1 MADMK
6 ITSVFCESAVLC
18 FYFGLLFKLNGFFIL
33 ALLSPGIYNGTQ
45 SNNFMK
51 IK

>member
-1 MADMK
+1 MADKK
-6 ITSVFCESAVLC
+6 ITSVFCVSGVLC

-33 ALLSPGIYNGTQ
+33 ALLSPGIYSGTQ
-45 SNNFMK
+45 TNNFMK

>member
-1 MADMK
+1 MADKK
-6 ITSVFCESAVLC
+6 IKSVFCESGVLC
-18 FYFGLLFKLNGFFIL
+18 FYLGLLFKLNGLFIL